1 MLITLRN
8 LISSLTS
15 GLLIQPQFWQK
26 VWQVFAYWHSS
37 KYDQVSDLGQQL
49 GAWSGLLI
57 SLLAKF
63 NLFHLTSQMKQ
74 GVIDVKMNKSNF
86 DEKSSKLNCV
96 GALTVFLLLKLPVT
110 KLNPCFVSEVSFF
123 GVCLLFL

>member
-1 MLITLRN
+1 MGNEFFEKLVNNKLVDHLKKFGFF

-26 VWQVFAYWHSS
+26 FWQVFAYWHSS

-57 SLLAKF
+57 SLLEKF

-74 GVIDVKMNKSNF
+74 DVIDVKMNKSNF
-86 DEKSSKLNCV
+86 DEKSSYDV
-96 GALTVFLLLKLPVT
+96 RVAFLL
-110 KLNPCFVSEVSFF
+110 
-123 GVCLLFL
+123 